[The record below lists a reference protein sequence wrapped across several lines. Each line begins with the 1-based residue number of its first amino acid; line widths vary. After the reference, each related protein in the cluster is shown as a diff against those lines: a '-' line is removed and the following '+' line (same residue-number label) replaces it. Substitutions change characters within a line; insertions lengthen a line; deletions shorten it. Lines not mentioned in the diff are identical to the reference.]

1 MVALALDAA
10 NLSLAFRGHNNDD
23 DDEADAGSKQR
34 LDKGEVRD
42 ERATAREVTRSDRWG
57 DLFPACFL
65 LLHVVRT
72 YIQQYLFPPLG
83 SSGQH
88 CGLRKGGECVVA
100 GMADCC
106 RGRAPRPSD

>member
-23 DDEADAGSKQR
+23 DDEADAGSEQR
-34 LDKGEVRD
+34 LGKGEVRD
-42 ERATAREVTRSDRWG
+42 ERATAREVTRSDRWR

-72 YIQQYLFPPLG
+72 YNNTCFPPRLEWAA
-83 SSGQH
+83 
-88 CGLRKGGECVVA
+88 L
-100 GMADCC
+100 
-106 RGRAPRPSD
+106 